1 VLPVRSILRDLSD
14 EGALMDQH
22 MATVWEEISDLLPEA
37 IALEHGTASR
47 TWREFEDRSAR
58 FAAAMLDQGVGAGD
72 TVAICLFNCSEYLE
86 AFFAALKIRAVP
98 ANVNYRYLGDELR
111 ALLGQLDT
119 AVFIYS
125 APLRAQAASA
135 VAGTEGLKLA
145 VEVGHG
151 GDGEPGDN
159 VAAYEE
165 LLASYAPAQRFY
177 RSPDDTFLSCTG
189 GTTGLPKAVEVVI
202 GRSVANT
209 RMLGRQ
215 MLGLHDVDW
224 EAPAVERALGLHRAG
239 RSPVALPASPLMH
252 STGLIM
258 ASLPVLTAGGR
269 VITLTS
275 RHFDAEELWSTV
287 ERTRPSTLS
296 IVGDAFAR
304 RMVTELERRA
314 GEGSPYDTSS
324 LVTITSAG
332 VAWSAEVKA
341 ALLEHIPQV
350 TLVDACGSSEGAT
363 IGSAEVRRGMPVAT
377 DRFSPAPGLRII
389 REDGTDILPGD
400 SEPGMFLVPTVSRG
414 YRKDPERTASSF
426 RFLGDRTYVIP
437 GDWGRWNDDGTITLV
452 GRGTSVINTG
462 GEKVFPEEVE
472 HAIRSLGNVDDCVV
486 LGRPDEEFGQRVC
499 AVIQLADPGAESA
512 DQASERIVTALR
524 STIASYKLP
533 RTLVFAD
540 VPRGPNGKML
550 HQEARHVL
558 EEHIR
563 PRAGEPAPSVR

>member
-1 VLPVRSILRDLSD
+1 
-14 EGALMDQH
+14 MDQH
-22 MATVWEEISDLLPEA
+22 LATLWEEISDLLPEA
-37 IALEHGTASR
+37 TALVHGTQSR
-47 TWREFEDRSAR
+47 TWREFEVRSAR
-58 FAAAMLDQGVGAGD
+58 FAAAMLARGVRAGD
-72 TVAICLFNCSEYLE
+72 TVAIGLFNCSEYLE

-111 ALLGQLDT
+111 ALLTQLDT

-125 APLRAQAASA
+125 APLRDQVAPVLAA
-135 VAGTEGLKLA
+135 TDGLKLA
-145 VEVGHG
+145 VEVGYG
-151 GDGEPGDN
+151 GDAERPEHI
-159 VAAYEE
+159 AAYEE
-165 LLASYAPAQRFY
+165 LLVSSAPAERIF
-177 RSPDDTFLSCTG
+177 RSPNDTFLSCTG
-189 GTTGLPKAVEVVI
+189 GTTGLPKAVEYVI

-215 MLGLHDVDW
+215 MLGLHDIDW
-224 EAPAVERALGLHRAG
+224 DGPAVERALELHRSG

-314 GEGSPYDTSS
+314 GEGRPYDTSS
-324 LVTITSAG
+324 LVAITSAG
-332 VAWSAEVKA
+332 VAWSGEVKA
-341 ALLEHIPQV
+341 ALIEHIPQV

-377 DRFSPAPGLRII
+377 DRFTPAPGLRIL
-389 REDGTDILPGD
+389 RDDGTDILPGE
-400 SEPGMFLVPTVSRG
+400 SEPGLFLVPTVSRG
-414 YRKDPERTASSF
+414 YRKDPERTAMSF
-426 RFLGDRTYVIP
+426 RFFDDRAYVIP

-472 HAIRSLGNVDDCVV
+472 HVIRTLANVDDCVV
-486 LGRPDEEFGQRVC
+486 LGSPDKEFGQRVC
-499 AVIQLADPGAESA
+499 AVIQLADPDAESPE
-512 DQASERIVTALR
+512 QASERITTALR
-524 STIASYKLP
+524 GAIAGYKVP
-533 RTLVFAD
+533 RTLAFAD
-540 VPRGPNGKML
+540 VPRGPNGKVL
-550 HQEARHVL
+550 YPEAHRALQENL
-558 EEHIR
+558 G
-563 PRAGEPAPSVR
+563 PLAGTSLPDATSSTVIAFGTS

>member
-1 VLPVRSILRDLSD
+1 MDL
-14 EGALMDQH
+14 H
-22 MATVWEEISDLLPEA
+22 IATLWEEISDLMPEA
-37 IALEHGTASR
+37 IALEHGARSR
-47 TWREFEDRSAR
+47 TWREFEERAAR
-58 FAAAMLDQGVGAGD
+58 LAAAMTDRGVRRGD
-72 TVAICLFNCSEYLE
+72 TVAIGLFNGDEYLE

-98 ANVNYRYLGDELR
+98 ANVNYRYLGEELR
-111 ALLGQLDT
+111 ALLTQLD
-119 AVFIYS
+119 AVVFFYP
-125 APLRAQAASA
+125 APLRDQVTSA
-135 VAGTEGLKLA
+135 LAGTETLKLA
-145 VEVGHG
+145 VEVGGAEGDERHG
-151 GDGEPGDN
+151 
-159 VAAYEE
+159 ASSAYEE
-165 LLASYAPAQRFY
+165 LLGAHPPAGRID

-189 GTTGLPKAVEVVI
+189 GTTGLPKAVEYVI

-209 RMLGRQ
+209 RLLGRQ

-224 EAPAVERALGLHRAG
+224 DGPAVERAVQLHRSD

-258 ASLPVLTAGGR
+258 ASLPVLSAGGR

-275 RHFDAEELWSTV
+275 RHFDAEELWTTV

-296 IVGDAFAR
+296 IVGDAFGR
-304 RMVTELERRA
+304 RMVTELARRS
-314 GEGSPYDTSS
+314 GEGRPYDTSS

-377 DRFSPAPGLRII
+377 DRFTPAPGLRIL

-400 SEPGMFLVPTVSRG
+400 PEAGVFLVPTVSRG
-414 YRKDPERTASSF
+414 YRKDAERTAMSF
-426 RFLGDRTYVIP
+426 RVFDDQPYVLP

-472 HAIRSLGNVDDCVV
+472 HAIRALANVEDCVV
-486 LGRPDEEFGQRVC
+486 LGRPDEEYGQRVS
-499 AVIQLADPGAESA
+499 AVIQLKDPDAESTE
-512 DQASERIVTALR
+512 QASERITAALR
-524 STIASYKLP
+524 GTIAGYKVP
-533 RTLVFAD
+533 RTLVFAG

-550 HQEARHVL
+550 YAEAREVL
-558 EEHIR
+558 MA
-563 PRAGEPAPSVR
+563 AGAARSA